1 MARVR
6 TPTAGGN
13 RRGAGI
19 IGGYTPLLAADRA
32 RPNQTP
38 MEQAVRVALRPAQ
51 GQDWLADPHL
61 LALIRFQTEA
71 GTAARDPRE
80 VTVPLAQLSGAPMV
94 ETWTTTT
101 PVIERGEQGPL
112 RFAATEHT
120 LFGHLRLDDPG
131 TGSAERVAELAY
143 QQILAFIAQRP
154 QRHLLRMWNYLPAI
168 NQGEGDAER
177 YRQFCVG
184 RYRAFEQAQGEPS
197 QFPAATAIG
206 SHVNGQFI
214 SFLAGVTP
222 GEPVENP
229 RQVSAFKYP
238 RQYGPRSPSFSRATL
253 KRWACGGYSLLVSG
267 TASVVGHETHHQ
279 DLVAQLQETARNLD
293 ALQAEAGLP
302 LRPDVLRVYVRN
314 RADLPA
320 VQRAVAAIPSLQVPM
335 VFLEGDICRSNLILE
350 VEAVYEAA

>member
-1 MARVR
+1 
-6 TPTAGGN
+6 
-13 RRGAGI
+13 
-19 IGGYTPLLAADRA
+19 
-32 RPNQTP
+32 

-51 GQDWLADPHL
+51 AQDWLADEHL
-61 LALIRFQTEA
+61 LALIRFQTE
-71 GTAARDPRE
+71 GECTSGDPRE
-80 VTVPLAQLSGAPMV
+80 VIVPLAQLGAEPLV
-94 ETWTTTT
+94 ETWTTAT
-101 PVIERGEQGPL
+101 PVVERGESRGL
-112 RFAATEHT
+112 RYAATEHT

-131 TGSAERVAELAY
+131 TGGAESVAEAAY
-143 QQILAFIAQRP
+143 AQILAFIAERP

-206 SHVNGQFI
+206 SHINGQYI

-279 DLVAQLQETARNLD
+279 DLVAQLQETARNLA
-293 ALQAEAGLP
+293 ALQTEAGLP
-302 LRPDVLRVYVRN
+302 LRPDVLRVYVRD

-320 VQRAVAAIPSLQVPM
+320 VQQAVSGIPELQVPM
-335 VFLEGDICRSNLILE
+335 VFLEGDICRHNLILE
-350 VEAVYEAA
+350 VEAVYEAAAEFV

>member
-1 MARVR
+1 
-6 TPTAGGN
+6 
-13 RRGAGI
+13 
-19 IGGYTPLLAADRA
+19 
-32 RPNQTP
+32 

-51 GQDWLADPHL
+51 AQDWLADEHL
-61 LALIRFQTEA
+61 LALIRFQTE
-71 GTAARDPRE
+71 GERPSDDPRE
-80 VTVPLAQLSGAPMV
+80 VTVPLAQLGAEPLV
-94 ETWTTTT
+94 ETWTTAT
-101 PVIERGEQGPL
+101 PVIERGEHEGL
-112 RFAATEHT
+112 RYAATEHT
-120 LFGHLRLDDPG
+120 LFGHLRLDDAG
-131 TGSAERVAELAY
+131 EGDAEAVAEAAY
-143 QQILAFIAQRP
+143 TKILAFIAQRP

-206 SHVNGQFI
+206 SHINGQYI
-214 SFLAGVTP
+214 RFLAGVTP
-222 GEPVENP
+222 GKPVENP

-279 DLVAQLQETARNLD
+279 DLVAQLQETARNLA

-302 LRPDVLRVYVRN
+302 LRPDVLRVYVRD

-320 VQRAVAAIPSLQVPM
+320 VQQAVAGIPELQVPM
-335 VFLEGDICRSNLILE
+335 VFLEGDICRQNLILE
-350 VEAVYEAA
+350 VEAVYEAADVSA

>member
-1 MARVR
+1 
-6 TPTAGGN
+6 
-13 RRGAGI
+13 
-19 IGGYTPLLAADRA
+19 
-32 RPNQTP
+32 
-38 MEQAVRVALRPAQ
+38 MEQALRVALRPAQ
-51 GQDWLADPHL
+51 AQDWLADEHL
-61 LALIRFQTEA
+61 LALIRFQTE
-71 GTAARDPRE
+71 GERPRYDPRE
-80 VTVPLAQLSGAPMV
+80 VAVPLELLGAEPLV
-94 ETWTTTT
+94 ETWTMAT
-101 PVIERGEQGPL
+101 PVIERGEHEGL
-112 RFAATEHT
+112 RYAATEHT
-120 LFGHLRLDDPG
+120 LFGHLRLDDAG
-131 TGSAERVAELAY
+131 EGDAEAVAEAAY
-143 QQILAFIAQRP
+143 TKILAFIAQRP

-206 SHVNGQFI
+206 SHINGQYI

-222 GEPVENP
+222 GKPVENP

-279 DLVAQLQETARNLD
+279 DLVAQLQETARNLA

-302 LRPDVLRVYVRN
+302 LRPDVLRVYVRD

-320 VQRAVAAIPSLQVPM
+320 VQQAVAGIPELQVPM
-335 VFLEGDICRSNLILE
+335 VFLEGDICRQNLILE
-350 VEAVYEAA
+350 VEAVYEAADVSA